1 MLRIRIAAK
10 ALIVRDGALLLVRC
24 SDESGEWY
32 MLPGGGQHHGE
43 PLDAALRRECREE
56 IGADIAVGRLA
67 LVRDYIVAHH
77 EFAGRHDNDDHQVEL
92 MFQCALVPGAT
103 PVVGDAADGMQTGV
117 DWVPLDRL
125 GELRLYPKVLPELL
139 RDGVPRDAADY
150 LGDVN

>member
-24 SDESGEWY
+24 ADDDGEWY
-32 MLPGGGQHHGE
+32 MLPGGGQTYGE

-56 IGADIAVGRLA
+56 IRAEVEVGRLA

-77 EFAGRHDNDDHQVEL
+77 EFAGQHDNDDHQVEL
-92 MFQCALVPGAT
+92 MFECTLAPGAE
-103 PVVGDAADGMQTGV
+103 PAVGDAADGMQTGV
-117 DWVPLDRL
+117 DWVALDRL
-125 GELRLYPKVLPELL
+125 GEVRIYPKLLPQLL
-139 RDGVPRDAADY
+139 RDGVPQDLARY